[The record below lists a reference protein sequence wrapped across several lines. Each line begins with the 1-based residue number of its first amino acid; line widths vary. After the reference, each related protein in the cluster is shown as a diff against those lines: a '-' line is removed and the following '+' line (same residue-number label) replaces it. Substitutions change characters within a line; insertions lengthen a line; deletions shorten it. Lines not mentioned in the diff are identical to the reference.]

1 MPDDHDPR
9 FGADEV
15 EAIRSDL
22 LDWYDR
28 HRRDLPWR
36 DIDDPYRTW
45 VAEMMLQQTQ
55 VATVI
60 DYYRR
65 WMERFPDVDS
75 VAQAD
80 IDEVLELWQ
89 GLGYYRRAR
98 FLHRSARMIVEEYD
112 GELPSTVEGLKTL
125 VGVGPYTAGA
135 IASIAFD
142 RAVPLVDGNVER
154 VLSRLR
160 AIAGDPKSSENQS
173 TYWRLAEDL
182 VDPQRPGDFNQ
193 AMMELGATICTPQNP
208 SCLIC
213 PVREACEGFEA
224 GDPHAFPEPVERTQK
239 TPMSVGVSVVS
250 RPVGSDEAARE
261 VLLMKRPE
269 EGLLAGLWEA
279 PTVELDGEPEEPSDA
294 LEAITDHLR
303 DGVGLDTAATVEE
316 SWLGTITH
324 LFSHIDMTLH
334 IAAHDVPRDWSISGS
349 HPRPTQWVRSD
360 DCEDVAMSAAG
371 RKVLRRWREEMA
383 TGND

>member
-1 MPDDHDPR
+1 MPDGQAPQ

-55 VATVI
+55 VTTVI

-65 WMERFPDVDS
+65 WMERFPDVAS

-160 AIAGDPKSSENQS
+160 SIEGDPKSSENQS

-193 AMMELGATICTPQNP
+193 GLMELGATICTPQNP
-208 SCLIC
+208 NCLIC
-213 PVREACEGFEA
+213 PVRQACQGFES
-224 GDPHAFPEPVERTQK
+224 GDPQAFPEPVERTQK
-239 TPMSVGVSVVS
+239 KPMSVAVSVVS
-250 RPVGSDEAARE
+250 RPAGSDGAGPE

-269 EGLLAGLWEA
+269 EGLLAGLWEV
-279 PTVELDGEPEEPSDA
+279 PTVELDAEPDAPSDA
-294 LEAITDHLR
+294 VDAVIDYLR
-303 DGVGLDTAATVEE
+303 DGVGLDATESLEE
-316 SWLGTITH
+316 AWLGTMSH

-334 IAAHDVPRDWSISGS
+334 IAAHHVPADISLS
-349 HPRPTQWVRSD
+349 ASQERPMQWVRAD

-371 RKVLRRWREEMA
+371 RKVLSRWREQTSA
-383 TGND
+383 GND